1 MRNLPDWVLKYKT
14 KGTNVILKNGKYY
27 LYKVHSERRKDKNYP
42 VLVTD
47 EYLGVITE
55 NGLLKKKENIKKVI
69 VKEFG
74 LSNYY
79 FNKLNNLNI
88 DINKH
93 ISLTILFT
101 YKELTLEAFNYSYL
115 SIDYPNFIIDND
127 VIFHRYGEELSGGKP
142 SVYFS
147 SSYSDAYH
155 KQAFLNKPRC

>member
-1 MRNLPDWVLKYKT
+1 MRNLLDWVLKYKT

-127 VIFHRYGEELSGGKP
+127 VYEL
-142 SVYFS
+142 YEN
-147 SSYSDAYH
+147 
-155 KQAFLNKPRC
+155 NKDIILDNTLSNKLKNQYKVCINNTWYEI

>member
-1 MRNLPDWVLKYKT
+1 M
-14 KGTNVILKNGKYY
+14 
-27 LYKVHSERRKDKNYP
+27 
-42 VLVTD
+42 
-47 EYLGVITE
+47 ITE

-127 VIFHRYGEELSGGKP
+127 VYEL
-142 SVYFS
+142 YEN
-147 SSYSDAYH
+147 
-155 KQAFLNKPRC
+155 NKDIILDNTLSNKLKNQYKVCINNTWYEI